1 MYEAPAWRRLYS
13 TRRWTR
19 LSRAIR
25 AASGHRCWIIGCER
39 PATQVDHIVTP
50 AELAAAGQIGRF
62 FDLSIL
68 RPSCRFHNW
77 SADGQIER
85 NRQIEAE
92 RRLFGQ
98 EAAHEEAERARS
110 AMPRIY

>member
-1 MYEAPAWRRLYS
+1 M
-13 TRRWTR
+13 
-19 LSRAIR
+19 
-25 AASGHRCWIIGCER
+25 
-39 PATQVDHIVTP
+39 TP

-98 EAAHEEAERARS
+98 EAAHEEATAARAP
-110 AMPRIY
+110 APRIF